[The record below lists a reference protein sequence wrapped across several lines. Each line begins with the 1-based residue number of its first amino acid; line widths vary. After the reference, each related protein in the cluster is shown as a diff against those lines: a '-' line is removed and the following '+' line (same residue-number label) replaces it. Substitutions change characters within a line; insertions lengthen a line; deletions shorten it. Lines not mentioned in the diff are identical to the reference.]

1 MFTTAAVVAIVAS
14 QGGYFPTS
22 WGWSALALLA
32 VFCTWAIAAGETDAG
47 GFDTAFLLAL
57 VSLTAWVGLSIVWS
71 RDPAQ
76 SVLEL
81 ERTLVLLGG
90 CASFLALGRRASFR
104 SLTVALVLGIAS
116 VGVYSL
122 GTRLAPDHFGNYDPI
137 AGYRLSAPVGYWN
150 ALGIFTVIGI
160 LLALGLATDRSGS
173 LVARAIGAAA
183 VITLPLVLYFTCCRG
198 SWLALAV
205 GLAITI
211 AVSRHRLQLTTEAA
225 FLALLSSASIVVA
238 SQSTPLTSKAA
249 SLEAAAHD
257 GHRVGVLVAVLA
269 VLGALSVH
277 IMASLESRAGMR
289 PVWRRAHGA
298 ALVAIPVCAAVVVI
312 ASHGGPESVAK
323 RGYDSFVSASPTTEP
338 NDLNGRLFS
347 LNGNGR
353 ADLWRVAIAANHG
366 HWLGGSGAGSF
377 ERNWDQSPTANAL
390 VRDAHSLYVETL
402 SELGV
407 LGLILLAIVL
417 GTPLAAAYGARGVAL
432 VPAAVGAYSAFILH
446 NAIDWDW
453 EVSGVAL
460 TGLLAGCL
468 LLVVR
473 RRSPG
478 RRIAVTVRAAGVAG
492 AGILAVF
499 AVVAAIGNGALARA
513 RTANEQHRYAVAASH
528 ARLARRWMPW
538 SPAPLLALGEAQ
550 LESGDPWEAA
560 ASFRRAISIDDR
572 SWEAWLDLAASTR
585 GTVRR
590 DAIARARA
598 LYPRSPEIAEFEEE
612 LESH

>member
-1 MFTTAAVVAIVAS
+1 MFTIAAVVAIVAW

-32 VFCTWAIAAGETDAG
+32 VFCAWAVAVGETDAG

-81 ERTLVLLGG
+81 ERALVLLGG
-90 CASFLALGRRASFR
+90 CASFLALGRRGSLR

-116 VGVYSL
+116 VGAYSL
-122 GTRLAPDHFGNYDPI
+122 STRLAPDHFGSYDPI

-150 ALGIFTVIGI
+150 SLGIFTVIGI
-160 LLALGLATDRSGS
+160 LLALGLATDRSGG
-173 LVARAIGAAA
+173 LLARAIGAAA
-183 VITLPLVLYFTCCRG
+183 VIPLSLVLYFTFSRG
-198 SWLALAV
+198 SGLALAV

-225 FLALLSSASIVVA
+225 FLALLSAPSLVVA
-238 SQSTPLTSKAA
+238 SHSTPLTSKAA
-249 SLEAAAHD
+249 SLGAAAHD
-257 GHRVGVLVAVLA
+257 GHRVGALVAVLA
-269 VLGALSVH
+269 VLAALSMRVL
-277 IMASLESRAGMR
+277 ASLEPRARMR
-289 PVWRRAHGA
+289 PVWRLAYGA
-298 ALVAIPVCAAVVVI
+298 ALVAIPICAAAVVT

-323 RGYDSFVSASPTTEP
+323 RGYDSFVAAAPTAES
-338 NDLNGRLFS
+338 NNLNGRLFS

-353 ADLWRVAIAANHG
+353 IDLWRVAIAADHG

-377 ERNWDQSPTANAL
+377 ERNWDQSPTANAV

-407 LGLILLAIVL
+407 AGLILLAIVL
-417 GTPLAAAYGARGVAL
+417 GTPLAAAYGVRGVAL

-446 NAIDWDW
+446 NAVDWDW

-460 TGLLAGCL
+460 TGLFAGCL

-473 RRSPG
+473 RRSPE
-478 RRIAVTVRAAGVAG
+478 RRIAVSVRAAGVAG

-499 AVVAAIGNGALARA
+499 AVAAAIGNGALARA
-513 RTANEQHRYAVAASH
+513 RTANEQHRYAAAASH
-528 ARLARRWMPW
+528 ARLARQWMPW
-538 SPAPLLALGEAQ
+538 SPEPLLVLGEAR
-550 LESGDPWEAA
+550 LGSGDPSGAA

-598 LYPRSPEIAEFEEE
+598 LYPRGPEIAEFEEE

>member
-1 MFTTAAVVAIVAS
+1 MFTTAAVVAIVAAR
-14 QGGYFPTS
+14 GGYFPTS

-57 VSLTAWVGLSIVWS
+57 ALLTAWVGLSIVWS

-81 ERTLVLLGG
+81 ERALVLLGG
-90 CASFLALGRRASFR
+90 CASFLALGRRASVR

-122 GTRLAPDHFGNYDPI
+122 STRLVPDHFGSYDPI

-150 ALGIFTVIGI
+150 SLGIFTVIGI

-183 VITLPLVLYFTCCRG
+183 VIPLPLVLYFTFSRG

-211 AVSRHRLQLTTEAA
+211 AVSRHRLQFTTEAA
-225 FLALLSSASIVVA
+225 FLALLSAPSLVVA
-238 SQSTPLTSKAA
+238 SHSTPLTSKAA
-249 SLEAAAHD
+249 SLGAAAHD
-257 GHRVGVLVAVLA
+257 GHRVGALVAVLA
-269 VLGALSVH
+269 VLGALSVR
-277 IMASLESRAGMR
+277 ILASIESRAGMR
-289 PVWRRAHGA
+289 PVWRRAYGA
-298 ALVAIPVCAAVVVI
+298 ALVVIPICAAVVAI
-312 ASHGGPESVAK
+312 AGHGGPESVAK
-323 RGYDSFVSASPTTEP
+323 RAYDSFVSASPATEP

-347 LNGNGR
+347 LNANGR
-353 ADLWRVAIAANHG
+353 VDLWRVAIAADHG

-377 ERNWDQSPTANAL
+377 ERNWDQSPTANVV

-407 LGLILLAIVL
+407 VGLILLAIVL
-417 GTPLAAAYGARGVAL
+417 GTPLAAAYGARGLAV
-432 VPAAVGAYSAFILH
+432 VPAAAGAYSAFILH
-446 NAIDWDW
+446 NAVDWDW
-453 EVSGVAL
+453 ELSGVAL

-473 RRSPG
+473 RRSPE
-478 RRIAVTVRAAGVAG
+478 RRIAVSVRTAGVAG

-499 AVVAAIGNGALARA
+499 AVVAAVGNGALAKA
-513 RTANEQHRYAVAASH
+513 RTAKEQHRYAAAASH
-528 ARLARRWMPW
+528 AKLARRWMPW
-538 SPAPLLALGEAQ
+538 SPEPLLALGEAR
-550 LESGDPWEAA
+550 LESGDPSGAA

-585 GTVRR
+585 GTARR
-590 DAIARARA
+590 DAIARAHA

-612 LESH
+612 LASH